1 MGRLLCLPDKEEVRG
16 SNPRAPTSDLQGNR
30 VPTPAPRPR
39 SATFL
44 QPKCSGVDGT
54 ERVRLRLVVTP
65 CPSHLLVL
73 MPDGDCVRRAGGRRD
88 AVQGLIEGL
97 GGSLEAFY
105 FAFGDDVFAIIDLP
119 DSASAAAASLAVSTT
134 GATRCRVT
142 VLLTP
147 DEVDDATRKT
157 IRYRAPGGVSRRG
170 TR

>member
-1 MGRLLCLPDKEEVRG
+1 
-16 SNPRAPTSDLQGNR
+16 
-30 VPTPAPRPR
+30 
-39 SATFL
+39 
-44 QPKCSGVDGT
+44 
-54 ERVRLRLVVTP
+54 
-65 CPSHLLVL
+65 

-105 FAFGDDVFAIIDLP
+105 FAFGDDDVFAIIDLP
-119 DSASAAAASLAVSTT
+119 DSASAAAAASLAVSTT

-157 IRYRAPGGVSRRG
+157 ISYRAPGA
-170 TR
+170 